1 LCVCLCRRICQR
13 SATPPPAAAAAI
25 LRNPPRSPS
34 EARLGAGRPRRS
46 PRLARRLLPSCLK
59 VQDEPE
65 PAVSYR
71 AAEEEVHLRA
81 REEQLPD
88 VYAEA
93 HFSHDD
99 APAAVPPPPH
109 YSTLPRGRRP
119 SHGELGRRLA
129 SLS

>member
-1 LCVCLCRRICQR
+1 MK
-13 SATPPPAAAAAI
+13 APA
-25 LRNPPRSPS
+25 
-34 EARLGAGRPRRS
+34 
-46 PRLARRLLPSCLK
+46 
-59 VQDEPE
+59 EPE

-81 REEQLPD
+81 LDEALPD
-88 VYAEA
+88 IYAEA
-93 HFSHDD
+93 QFAHD

-109 YSTLPRGRRP
+109 YSTLPRGHRP

>member
-1 LCVCLCRRICQR
+1 M
-13 SATPPPAAAAAI
+13 
-25 LRNPPRSPS
+25 
-34 EARLGAGRPRRS
+34 
-46 PRLARRLLPSCLK
+46 K

-65 PAVSYR
+65 PVVSYR
-71 AAEEEVHLRA
+71 VAEEEVRLRA
-81 REEQLPD
+81 RDEPLPD

-93 HFSHDD
+93 HFAPDD

>member
-1 LCVCLCRRICQR
+1 MK
-13 SATPPPAAAAAI
+13 A
-25 LRNPPRSPS
+25 
-34 EARLGAGRPRRS
+34 
-46 PRLARRLLPSCLK
+46 
-59 VQDEPE
+59 QDESE

-71 AAEEEVHLRA
+71 AADEEVRLRA
-81 REEQLPD
+81 PDEPLPD

-93 HFSHDD
+93 HFAHD

-119 SHGELGRRLA
+119 LHGELGRRLA